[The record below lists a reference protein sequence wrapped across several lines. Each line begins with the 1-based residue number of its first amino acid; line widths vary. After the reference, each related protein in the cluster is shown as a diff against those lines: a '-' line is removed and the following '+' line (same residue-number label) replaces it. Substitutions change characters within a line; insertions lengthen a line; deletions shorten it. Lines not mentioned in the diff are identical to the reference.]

1 MYIQSYP
8 DDRRPVNFN
17 IEILYW
23 TKFGMSENGYV

>member
-1 MYIQSYP
+1 MNIQSYP

-17 IEILYW
+17 IEILYR